1 MDIGGLSLILFI
13 GIFSLLIIIH
23 ELGHFIF
30 ARLGKMEV
38 EEFGFGIPPRA
49 LRLWR
54 MKGRLQVG
62 QHNIEIPRNF
72 ELPVEK
78 QALTGR
84 SVNAV
89 VEPNGEK
96 LVLKSIALA
105 ATEDEQY
112 HAPTQ
117 DYTPLPDGSV
127 RISGIAKQVSPG
139 TEFTLNALPLGGF
152 VRLKGENDP
161 NVNEPGGYYSSN
173 PWARLA
179 MIAAGPI
186 MNILVGI
193 IAYIILFS
201 LAGIPIPN
209 EVLIA
214 EVQPQSPA
222 QAAGLLPNDRILRIA
237 GQPIENIASV
247 REIVYTRLDQPTD
260 LLIQRGGQ
268 ELTISITPSSQRAPD
283 QGAMG
288 VLLGNPIRKT
298 SLTEAVGYGTAA
310 TGLHIYTL
318 ITLPAQAI
326 SGALAP
332 EEGRLIGLKGIYD
345 FTYQSVQRDIE
356 SRQTSAA
363 PSEEITTSAE
373 TPTYYTLLLLI
384 TLTLSL
390 GVFNLLPIPA
400 LDGGRIVF
408 LLPELIF
415 RRRVPPNIETAM
427 HSIGFLLL
435 IGLMIYINL
444 MDFINPTTIQLP

>member
-13 GIFSLLIIIH
+13 GIFSLLIILH

-38 EEFGFGIPPRA
+38 EEFGFGIPPRV

-54 MKGRLQVG
+54 MKGHLQVG
-62 QHNIEIPRNF
+62 QHSIEIPRNY
-72 ELPVEK
+72 ELPVER

-84 SVNAV
+84 GVEVV
-89 VEPNGEK
+89 VEPVGEK
-96 LVLKSIALA
+96 LVLRSMALA
-105 ATEDEQY
+105 ATEGGQY
-112 HAPTQ
+112 TAPAQ
-117 DYTPLPDGSV
+117 DVTPLPDG
-127 RISGIAKQVSPG
+127 RIQISGIARQVSPG

-179 MIAAGPI
+179 MIAAGPV
-186 MNILVGI
+186 MNILVGV
-193 IAYIILFS
+193 IAYIFLF
-201 LAGIPIPN
+201 AQTGIPITS

-214 EVQPQSPA
+214 EVQAQSPA
-222 QAAGLLPNDRILRIA
+222 AAAGLQPNDRILSIA
-237 GQPIENIASV
+237 GQPIESIADV
-247 REIVYTRLDQPTD
+247 RGIVYSRLDQPTD
-260 LLIQRGGQ
+260 LLIQRAGQ
-268 ELTISITPSSQRAPD
+268 ELTVTLTPSSQRAPD

-298 SLTEAVGYGTAA
+298 SFAEAVGYGTAA
-310 TGLHIYTL
+310 TGVHIYTL
-318 ITLPAQAI
+318 LTLPAQAI
-326 SGALAP
+326 SGAITP
-332 EEGRLIGLKGIYD
+332 EEGRLVGLKGIYD

-356 SRQTSAA
+356 SRQTLPASTD
-363 PSEEITTSAE
+363 EITTSAE
-373 TPTYYTLLLLI
+373 TPTYYTLMLLI

-415 RRRVPPNIETAM
+415 RRRVPPNIETAT

-444 MDFINPTTIQLP
+444 MDFINPATIQLP